1 MVSRANALAVQG
13 YRHCGHVMLH
23 SPVEENCKV
32 FGRYPVKHAVLVS
45 ERVKKDES
53 GYIFYPEEY
62 AYHAPIKKAFK
73 TRSDQSKFSLFNI

>member
-1 MVSRANALAVQG
+1 MWTTRVVSRANALAVQG

-45 ERVKKDES
+45 ERVKKD
-53 GYIFYPEEY
+53 IFSTPKNTPRLLC
-62 AYHAPIKKAFK
+62 AY
-73 TRSDQSKFSLFNI
+73 